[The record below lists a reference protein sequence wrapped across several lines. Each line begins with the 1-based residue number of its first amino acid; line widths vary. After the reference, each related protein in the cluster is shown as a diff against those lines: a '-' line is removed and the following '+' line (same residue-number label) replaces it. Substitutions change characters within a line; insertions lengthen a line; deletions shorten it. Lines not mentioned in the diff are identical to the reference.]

1 MVEDNKR
8 ESTMLTSVAMPNT
21 RMMARRSACTI
32 LSISPACV
40 DRSRTPSTA
49 RKRCTGTATE
59 TISSPFSVTRTTAPR
74 TPVSAFITSG

>member
-1 MVEDNKR
+1 MHD
-8 ESTMLTSVAMPNT
+8 L
-21 RMMARRSACTI
+21 
-32 LSISPACV
+32 V
-40 DRSRTPSTA
+40 DIAGLRGQEQNPSTA